1 MISLFGNKNEVSD
14 TQRELEEYL
23 KKRKEEGA
31 YDAVENMT
39 SGIGSQNNSCCSP
52 DAVGGGSYQQ
62 NSTNGGYNGYYQ
74 QSTADGGS
82 NGYYQQDIAN
92 KHCPT
97 YYQQNSVNESSN
109 YYWQNAANQGDY
121 QQDIANK
128 HCPTYYH
135 NDSDNNAY
143 SRQENSRQQA
153 DYSANQPKATGI
165 FKHKKIALMML
176 VCFIAVFVT
185 AAVGVRFLSLGFF
198 GLLFCLVGIY
208 VIVDRKSV
216 TNANSKK
223 HSATPIPI
231 PIGLIFTIIG
241 AISFVSAVINVLHQ
255 FGI

>member
-1 MISLFGNKNEVSD
+1 MSLFGNKNEVSD
-14 TQRELEEYL
+14 TQRELEEYM

-31 YDAVENMT
+31 YDVVDNMT
-39 SGIGSQNNSCCSP
+39 NGSYSQNNNYYNP
-52 DAVGGGSYQQ
+52 NAANEDSYQQ
-62 NSTNGGYNGYYQ
+62 NSANARNGYYQ
-74 QSTADGGS
+74 QSTANGGS

-92 KHCPT
+92 RHCPT
-97 YYQQNSVNESSN
+97 YYQQNAVNESSN

-165 FKHKKIALMML
+165 FKHKKTALFML
-176 VCFIAVFVT
+176 ICFIAVFVT
-185 AAVGVRFLSLGFF
+185 AAIGAKFLCLGFF

-208 VIVDRKSV
+208 VIVDKKSV

-223 HSATPIPI
+223 HSAIPIPI

>member
-1 MISLFGNKNEVSD
+1 MSLFGNKNEVSD

-31 YDAVENMT
+31 YDVVDNMT
-39 SGIGSQNNSCCSP
+39 SGIGPQNNSCCSP

-62 NSTNGGYNGYYQ
+62 NSTNGGNNGYYQ

-97 YYQQNSVNESSN
+97 YYQQNAVNESSN
-109 YYWQNAANQGDY
+109 YYRQNAANQGDY

-135 NDSDNNAY
+135 NDSDNNFY
-143 SRQENSRQQA
+143 TPQDSGYQQTN
-153 DYSANQPKATGI
+153 YSANQPKATGI
-165 FKHKKIALMML
+165 FKHKKTALFML
-176 VCFIAVFVT
+176 ICFIAVFVT
-185 AAVGVRFLSLGFF
+185 AAIGAKFLCLGFF

-208 VIVDRKSV
+208 VIVDKKSV

-223 HSATPIPI
+223 HSAIPIPI

>member
-1 MISLFGNKNEVSD
+1 MSLFKNHNNISD
-14 TQRELEEYL
+14 TEKEVEEYL

-62 NSTNGGYNGYYQ
+62 NSTNGGNNGYYQ

-82 NGYYQQDIAN
+82 NGY
-92 KHCPT
+92 
-97 YYQQNSVNESSN
+97 
-109 YYWQNAANQGDY
+109 Y

>member
-1 MISLFGNKNEVSD
+1 MSLFGNKNEVSD
-14 TQRELEEYL
+14 TEKEVEEYL

-31 YDAVENMT
+31 YDVVDNMT
-39 SGIGSQNNSCCSP
+39 NGSYSQNNNYYNP
-52 DAVGGGSYQQ
+52 NAANKDSYQQ
-62 NSTNGGYNGYYQ
+62 NSANAGNGYYQ
-74 QSTADGGS
+74 QNNANGGS
-82 NGYYQQDIAN
+82 NSYYQQDIAN

-97 YYQQNSVNESSN
+97 YYQQNAVNESSN

-135 NDSDNNAY
+135 NDSDNNFY
-143 SRQENSRQQA
+143 TPQDSGYQQTN
-153 DYSANQPKATGI
+153 YYTNQPKATGI
-165 FKHKKIALMML
+165 FKHKKIALMMI

>member
-1 MISLFGNKNEVSD
+1 MSLFGNKNEVSD

-31 YDAVENMT
+31 YDVVDNMT
-39 SGIGSQNNSCCSP
+39 NGSYSQNNNYYNP
-52 DAVGGGSYQQ
+52 NAANEDSYQQ
-62 NSTNGGYNGYYQ
+62 NSANAGNGYYQ
-74 QSTADGGS
+74 QNNADGGS

-97 YYQQNSVNESSN
+97 YYQQNAVNESSN
-109 YYWQNAANQGDY
+109 YYRQNAANQDDY

-135 NDSDNNAY
+135 NDSDNNFY
-143 SRQENSRQQA
+143 TPQDSGYQQTN
-153 DYSANQPKATGI
+153 YYTNQPKATGI
-165 FKHKKIALMML
+165 FKHKKIALMMI

-208 VIVDRKSV
+208 VIVDKKSV
-216 TNANSKK
+216 TNTNSKK
-223 HSATPIPI
+223 HSAIPIPI

>member
-1 MISLFGNKNEVSD
+1 MSLFENHNNISD
-14 TQRELEEYL
+14 TQKEVEEYL

-39 SGIGSQNNSCCSP
+39 SGIGPQNNNYYNP
-52 DAVGGGSYQQ
+52 NAANGGSYQQ
-62 NSTNGGYNGYYQ
+62 NSTNSGYYQ
-74 QSTADGGS
+74 QSTADGES

-97 YYQQNSVNESSN
+97 YYQQDAVNESSN
-109 YYWQNAANQGDY
+109 YYQQNAANQGYY

-135 NDSDNNAY
+135 NDFVNNAY

-153 DYSANQPKATGI
+153 DYSTNRPKATGI

-185 AAVGVRFLSLGFF
+185 AAVGVRFLSLGLF

-208 VIVDRKSV
+208 VIVDRKSA

>member
-1 MISLFGNKNEVSD
+1 MSLFKNHNNISD
-14 TQRELEEYL
+14 TEKEVEEYL
-23 KKRKEEGA
+23 KKRKKEGA

-39 SGIGSQNNSCCSP
+39 NGSYSQNSNYYNPNS
-52 DAVGGGSYQQ
+52 ANGGSYQQ
-62 NSTNGGYNGYYQ
+62 NSANAGNGYYQ
-74 QSTADGGS
+74 QNNADGGS

-109 YYWQNAANQGDY
+109 YYRQNAANQGDY

-143 SRQENSRQQA
+143 SWQENSRQQA

-223 HSATPIPI
+223 RSATPIPI

>member
-1 MISLFGNKNEVSD
+1 MSLFKNHNNISD
-14 TQRELEEYL
+14 TEKEVEEYL

-62 NSTNGGYNGYYQ
+62 NSTNGGNNGYYQ

-82 NGYYQQDIAN
+82 NGY
-92 KHCPT
+92 
-97 YYQQNSVNESSN
+97 
-109 YYWQNAANQGDY
+109 Y

-223 HSATPIPI
+223 HSATPVPI

>member
-1 MISLFGNKNEVSD
+1 MSLFGNKNEVSD
-14 TQRELEEYL
+14 TQRELEEYM

-31 YDAVENMT
+31 YDAVDNMT
-39 SGIGSQNNSCCSP
+39 NGSYSQNNNYYNP
-52 DAVGGGSYQQ
+52 NAANEDSYQQ
-62 NSTNGGYNGYYQ
+62 NSANAGNGYYQ

-92 KHCPT
+92 KRCPT
-97 YYQQNSVNESSN
+97 YYQQNAVNESSN
-109 YYWQNAANQGDY
+109 YYRQNAVNQGDY

-135 NDSDNNAY
+135 NDSDNNFY
-143 SRQENSRQQA
+143 TSQDSGYQQTN
-153 DYSANQPKATGI
+153 YSANQPKATGI
-165 FKHKKIALMML
+165 FKHKKTALFML
-176 VCFIAVFVT
+176 ICFIAVFVT
-185 AAVGVRFLSLGFF
+185 AAIGAKFLCLGFF

-208 VIVDRKSV
+208 VIVDKKSV

-223 HSATPIPI
+223 HSAIPIPI

>member
-1 MISLFGNKNEVSD
+1 MGLFGNKNEVSD
-14 TQRELEEYL
+14 TQRELEEYM

-31 YDAVENMT
+31 YDVVDNMT
-39 SGIGSQNNSCCSP
+39 NGSYSQNNNYYNP
-52 DAVGGGSYQQ
+52 NAANEDSYQQ
-62 NSTNGGYNGYYQ
+62 NSANAGNGYYQ

-97 YYQQNSVNESSN
+97 YYQQNAVNESSN
-109 YYWQNAANQGDY
+109 YYRQNAANQGDY

-143 SRQENSRQQA
+143 SRQGNSRQQTN
-153 DYSANQPKATGI
+153 YYTNQPKATGI
-165 FKHKKIALMML
+165 FKHKKTALFML
-176 VCFIAVFVT
+176 ICFIAVFVT
-185 AAVGVRFLSLGFF
+185 AAIGAKFLCLGFF

-208 VIVDRKSV
+208 VIVDKKSV

-223 HSATPIPI
+223 HSAIPIPI

>member
-1 MISLFGNKNEVSD
+1 MSLFKSHNNISD
-14 TQRELEEYL
+14 TEKEVEEYL

-31 YDAVENMT
+31 YDVVDNMT
-39 SGIGSQNNSCCSP
+39 NGSYSQNSNYYNP
-52 DAVGGGSYQQ
+52 NAANEDSYQQ
-62 NSTNGGYNGYYQ
+62 NSANAGNGYYQ
-74 QSTADGGS
+74 QNNADGGS
-82 NGYYQQDIAN
+82 NSYYQQDIAN

-109 YYWQNAANQGDY
+109 YYRQNAVNQGDY

-143 SRQENSRQQA
+143 SWQENSRQQTN
-153 DYSANQPKATGI
+153 YYTNQPKATGI
-165 FKHKKIALMML
+165 FKHKKTALFML
-176 VCFIAVFVT
+176 ICFIAVFVT
-185 AAVGVRFLSLGFF
+185 AAIGAKFLCLGFF

-208 VIVDRKSV
+208 VIADRKSA
-216 TNANSKK
+216 TNTNSKK
-223 HSATPIPI
+223 HSAIPIPI

-241 AISFVSAVINVLHQ
+241 AIRFVSAVINVLHQ

>member
-1 MISLFGNKNEVSD
+1 MMSLFGNKNEVSD

-23 KKRKEEGA
+23 KKRKKEGA

-39 SGIGSQNNSCCSP
+39 NGSYSQNNNYYNP
-52 DAVGGGSYQQ
+52 NAANEDSYQQ
-62 NSTNGGYNGYYQ
+62 NSANAGNGYYQ

-92 KHCPT
+92 KRCPT
-97 YYQQNSVNESSN
+97 YYQQNAVNESSN
-109 YYWQNAANQGDY
+109 YYRQNAVNQGDY

-143 SRQENSRQQA
+143 SWQENSRQHA

-165 FKHKKIALMML
+165 FKHKKTALFML
-176 VCFIAVFVT
+176 ICFIAVFVT
-185 AAVGVRFLSLGFF
+185 AAIGAKFLCLGFF

-208 VIVDRKSV
+208 VIADKKSV

-223 HSATPIPI
+223 HSAIPIPI

>member
-1 MISLFGNKNEVSD
+1 MSLFGNKNEVSD
-14 TQRELEEYL
+14 TQRELEEYM

-31 YDAVENMT
+31 YDVVDNMT
-39 SGIGSQNNSCCSP
+39 NGSYSQNNNYYNP
-52 DAVGGGSYQQ
+52 NAANEDSYQQ
-62 NSTNGGYNGYYQ
+62 NSANAGNGYYQ

-97 YYQQNSVNESSN
+97 YYQQNAVNESSN
-109 YYWQNAANQGDY
+109 YYRQNAANQGDY

-143 SRQENSRQQA
+143 SRQENSRQQTN
-153 DYSANQPKATGI
+153 YYTNQPKATGI
-165 FKHKKIALMML
+165 FKHKKIALMIL

-216 TNANSKK
+216 TNTNSKK
-223 HSATPIPI
+223 HSAIPI

>member
-1 MISLFGNKNEVSD
+1 MSLFGNKNEVSD
-14 TQRELEEYL
+14 TQRELEEYM
-23 KKRKEEGA
+23 KKRKKEGA
-31 YDAVENMT
+31 YDVVDNMT
-39 SGIGSQNNSCCSP
+39 NGSYSQNNNYYNP
-52 DAVGGGSYQQ
+52 NAANEDSYQQ
-62 NSTNGGYNGYYQ
+62 NSANARNGYYQ
-74 QSTADGGS
+74 QSTANGGS
-82 NGYYQQDIAN
+82 NGY
-92 KHCPT
+92 
-97 YYQQNSVNESSN
+97 
-109 YYWQNAANQGDY
+109 Y

-165 FKHKKIALMML
+165 FKHKKTALFML
-176 VCFIAVFVT
+176 ICFIAVFVT
-185 AAVGVRFLSLGFF
+185 AAIGAKFLCLGFF

-208 VIVDRKSV
+208 VIVDKKSV

-223 HSATPIPI
+223 HSAIPIPI

>member
-1 MISLFGNKNEVSD
+1 MSLFKNHNNISD
-14 TQRELEEYL
+14 TEKEVEEYL

-31 YDAVENMT
+31 YNAVENMT

-62 NSTNGGYNGYYQ
+62 NSTNGGNNGYYQ
-74 QSTADGGS
+74 QNNADGGS

-223 HSATPIPI
+223 RSATPIPI

>member
-1 MISLFGNKNEVSD
+1 MSLFGNKNEVSD
-14 TQRELEEYL
+14 TQRELEEYM
-23 KKRKEEGA
+23 KKRKKEGA
-31 YDAVENMT
+31 YDVVDNMT
-39 SGIGSQNNSCCSP
+39 NGSYSQNNNYYNP
-52 DAVGGGSYQQ
+52 NAANEDSYQQ
-62 NSTNGGYNGYYQ
+62 NSANAGNGYYQ
-74 QSTADGGS
+74 QSTANGGS
-82 NGYYQQDIAN
+82 NSYYQQDIAN

-109 YYWQNAANQGDY
+109 YYRQNAANQGDY

-135 NDSDNNAY
+135 NDSDNNFY
-143 SRQENSRQQA
+143 TPQDSGYQQTN
-153 DYSANQPKATGI
+153 YSANQPKATGI

-208 VIVDRKSV
+208 VIVDKKSV

-223 HSATPIPI
+223 HSAIPI

>member
-1 MISLFGNKNEVSD
+1 MSLFKNHNNISD
-14 TQRELEEYL
+14 TEKEVEEYL

-74 QSTADGGS
+74 QNNADGGS
-82 NGYYQQDIAN
+82 NGY
-92 KHCPT
+92 
-97 YYQQNSVNESSN
+97 
-109 YYWQNAANQGDY
+109 Y

>member
-1 MISLFGNKNEVSD
+1 MSLFKNHNNISD
-14 TQRELEEYL
+14 TQKEVEEYL

-39 SGIGSQNNSCCSP
+39 SGIGSQNNSYSP

-62 NSTNGGYNGYYQ
+62 NSTNSGNSGYYQ
-74 QSTADGGS
+74 QSTADGES

-97 YYQQNSVNESSN
+97 YYQQDAVNESSN
-109 YYWQNAANQGDY
+109 YYQQNAANQGDY

-135 NDSDNNAY
+135 NDFVNNAY

-153 DYSANQPKATGI
+153 DYSTNRPKATGI

-185 AAVGVRFLSLGFF
+185 AAVGVRFLSLGLF

-208 VIVDRKSV
+208 VIVDRKSA

-255 FGI
+255 FGIY

>member
-1 MISLFGNKNEVSD
+1 MSLFGNKNEVSD
-14 TQRELEEYL
+14 TQRELEEYM

-39 SGIGSQNNSCCSP
+39 NGSYSQNNNYYNP
-52 DAVGGGSYQQ
+52 NAANGGSYQQ
-62 NSTNGGYNGYYQ
+62 NSTNGGNNGYYQ

-97 YYQQNSVNESSN
+97 YYQQNAVNESSN
-109 YYWQNAANQGDY
+109 YYRQNAANQGDY

-135 NDSDNNAY
+135 NDSDNNFY
-143 SRQENSRQQA
+143 TPQDSGYQQTN
-153 DYSANQPKATGI
+153 YYTNQPKATGI
-165 FKHKKIALMML
+165 FKHKKTALFML
-176 VCFIAVFVT
+176 ICFIAVFVT
-185 AAVGVRFLSLGFF
+185 AAIGAKFLCLGFF

-208 VIVDRKSV
+208 VIVDKKSV

-223 HSATPIPI
+223 HSAIPIPI

>member
-1 MISLFGNKNEVSD
+1 MSLFGNKNEVSD
-14 TQRELEEYL
+14 TQRELEEYM

-31 YDAVENMT
+31 YDVVDNMT
-39 SGIGSQNNSCCSP
+39 NGSYSQNNNYYNP
-52 DAVGGGSYQQ
+52 NAANEDSYQQ
-62 NSTNGGYNGYYQ
+62 NSANAGNGYYQ

-97 YYQQNSVNESSN
+97 YYQQNAVNESSN
-109 YYWQNAANQGDY
+109 YYRQNAANQGDY

-135 NDSDNNAY
+135 NDSDNNFY
-143 SRQENSRQQA
+143 TPQDSGYQQTN
-153 DYSANQPKATGI
+153 YYTNQPKATGI

-208 VIVDRKSV
+208 VIVDRKSA
-216 TNANSKK
+216 TNTNSKK
-223 HSATPIPI
+223 HSAIPI

>member
-1 MISLFGNKNEVSD
+1 MSLFGNKNEVSD
-14 TQRELEEYL
+14 TQRELEEYM

-31 YDAVENMT
+31 YDVVDNMT
-39 SGIGSQNNSCCSP
+39 NGSYSQNNNYYNP
-52 DAVGGGSYQQ
+52 NAANEDSYQQ
-62 NSTNGGYNGYYQ
+62 NSANAGNGYYQ

-97 YYQQNSVNESSN
+97 YYQQNAVNESSN
-109 YYWQNAANQGDY
+109 YYRQNAANQGDY

-135 NDSDNNAY
+135 NDSDNNFY
-143 SRQENSRQQA
+143 TPQDSGYQQA

-165 FKHKKIALMML
+165 FKHKKIALMMI

-208 VIVDRKSV
+208 VIVDRKSA
-216 TNANSKK
+216 TNTNSKK
-223 HSATPIPI
+223 HSAIPI

>member
-1 MISLFGNKNEVSD
+1 MSLFGNKNEVSD

-31 YDAVENMT
+31 YDVVDNMT
-39 SGIGSQNNSCCSP
+39 NGSYSQNNNYYNP
-52 DAVGGGSYQQ
+52 NAANEDSYQQ
-62 NSTNGGYNGYYQ
+62 NSANAGNGYYQ
-74 QSTADGGS
+74 QNNADGGS

-97 YYQQNSVNESSN
+97 YYQQNAVNESSN
-109 YYWQNAANQGDY
+109 YYRQNAANQGDY

-135 NDSDNNAY
+135 NDSDNNFY
-143 SRQENSRQQA
+143 TPQDSGYQQTN
-153 DYSANQPKATGI
+153 YSANQPKATGI

-208 VIVDRKSV
+208 VIADRKSA
-216 TNANSKK
+216 TNTNSKK
-223 HSATPIPI
+223 HSAIPIPI

>member
-1 MISLFGNKNEVSD
+1 MSLFKSHNNISD
-14 TQRELEEYL
+14 TEKELEEYL

-31 YDAVENMT
+31 YDVVDNMT
-39 SGIGSQNNSCCSP
+39 SGSYSQNNNYYNP
-52 DAVGGGSYQQ
+52 NAANEDSYQQ
-62 NSTNGGYNGYYQ
+62 NSANAGNGYYQ
-74 QSTADGGS
+74 QSTADEGS
-82 NGYYQQDIAN
+82 NGY
-92 KHCPT
+92 
-97 YYQQNSVNESSN
+97 
-109 YYWQNAANQGDY
+109 Y

-143 SRQENSRQQA
+143 SWQENSRQQA

-165 FKHKKIALMML
+165 FKHKKTALFML
-176 VCFIAVFVT
+176 ICFIAVFVT
-185 AAVGVRFLSLGFF
+185 AAIGAKF
-198 GLLFCLVGIY
+198 FCLVGIY
-208 VIVDRKSV
+208 VIVDKKSV

-223 HSATPIPI
+223 HSAIPIPI